1 MNTQTQASHTLL
13 LNLPRAHRRRASER
27 GTFFRIE
34 RCVLSFFNLSFS
46 VPARLL
52 THASSSAAAAAVAA
66 SSSPPPT
73 RLGTRVSPLIM
84 TIDMYYD
91 GQHSTSL
98 ACAVRDTRQ
107 SASTRLHRPHG
118 HGDGQSL
125 KRITGTACLELP
137 PQAVS
142 QRPTRPA
149 RVAAIIYSLTCS
161 SQRGSIVA
169 GQDRTG
175 QGRNSVGWHLF
186 QFFAGHLNASRQYLV
201 LL

>member
-1 MNTQTQASHTLL
+1 
-13 LNLPRAHRRRASER
+13 
-27 GTFFRIE
+27 
-34 RCVLSFFNLSFS
+34 
-46 VPARLL
+46 
-52 THASSSAAAAAVAA
+52 
-66 SSSPPPT
+66 
-73 RLGTRVSPLIM
+73 M

-91 GQHSTSL
+91 GQHSTSP

-169 GQDRTG
+169 GQGRAG

-201 LL
+201 LSGCDDCLTALRTSTMLQLLSNTYLTCLLCYLVCILPWSTPPDTQPSTHAVDSRRYC